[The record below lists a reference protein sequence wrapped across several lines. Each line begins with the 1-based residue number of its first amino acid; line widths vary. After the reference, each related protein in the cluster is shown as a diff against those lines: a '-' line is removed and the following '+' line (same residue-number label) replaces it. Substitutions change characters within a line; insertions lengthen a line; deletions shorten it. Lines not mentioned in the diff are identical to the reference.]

1 MQTSLIINATDTNNK
16 ANQKTLTY
24 VNSEASGADLQSLA
38 IALNGLTDNTYVG
51 ANRVDKTALN
61 AKTTPTLTL
70 SESSANC
77 TDIVAACTGDAEP
90 YCYEV
95 TVNYNGDGKLTTE
108 NPAIRGRDGAVL
120 SDVYQIN
127 NVWKLRVAWVVTD
140 TGYGDV
146 TVKAAETD
154 NFAAAQTIFSIT

>member
-38 IALNGLTDNTYVG
+38 TALNGLTDNTYVG

-61 AKTTPTLTL
+61 ALVTPTLTL

-77 TDIVAACTGDAEP
+77 TDIVAACTGDAG
-90 YCYEV
+90 V
-95 TVNYNGDGKLTTE
+95 TNSGKLTTE

-154 NFAAAQTIFSIT
+154 NFAAAQTTFSIT